1 MAEEANSIA
10 VSNLIIFTKVE
21 IISDGFHFLA
31 LHVFLISHDSEGL
44 CSVESEIEGVVWHS
58 RLLML
63 EDDSIRQKL

>member
-21 IISDGFHFLA
+21 IVSDG
-31 LHVFLISHDSEGL
+31 EGL
-44 CSVESEIEGVVWHS
+44 CSVESEIEGGVWHS